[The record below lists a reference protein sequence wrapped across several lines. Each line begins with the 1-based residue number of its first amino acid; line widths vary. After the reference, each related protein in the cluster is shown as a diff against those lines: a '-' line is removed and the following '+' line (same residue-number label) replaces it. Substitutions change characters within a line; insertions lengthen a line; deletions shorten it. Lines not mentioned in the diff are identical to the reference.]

1 MDDNAIVRSHLRSL
15 FESAGFHCNE
25 AENGRQAVDLAGE
38 LLPDLIVLDFSM
50 PVMNGLQAGLVLK
63 TKLPKTPIV
72 MFTMFADNAMS
83 KLAKAAGINAVVSKE
98 NAASEL
104 LPKVN
109 SLLLSPSSS

>member
-1 MDDNAIVRSHLRSL
+1 M

-25 AENGRQAVDLAGE
+25 AENGRQAIDVAGE
-38 LLPDLIVLDFSM
+38 IQPDLTILDFSM

-72 MFTMFADNAMS
+72 MFTMFADNSTS
-83 KLAKAAGINAVVSKE
+83 KLAKAAGINAVISKE
-98 NAASEL
+98 NAAREL